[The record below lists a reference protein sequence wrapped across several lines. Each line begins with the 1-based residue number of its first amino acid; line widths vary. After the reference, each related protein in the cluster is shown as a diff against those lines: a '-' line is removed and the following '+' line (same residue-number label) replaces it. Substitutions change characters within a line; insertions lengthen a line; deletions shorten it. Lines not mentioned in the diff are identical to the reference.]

1 MYVEELS
8 THKCSTRERR
18 IRSSSHFLKIISV
31 YLTIRHYIYHSST
44 APSQQLYYFSAPQQH
59 NTTLRTK
66 LLANPNTVFFVFEIN
81 SQLIST
87 VATFVYLEFFELDKN
102 KKSCTLFLQKEKL
115 KFHTTVKPP
124 FWIQAAL
131 FYKNQTT
138 LRPIIVDSLSSRD
151 VIQASNCYLNP
162 SGSKVRT
169 LSFKI
174 SKNFTTLPSPP
185 LKTRRSVLQI
195 FVAPPTPSSPFLFA
209 FRRSFRLESLSH
221 SVWFKS

>member
-1 MYVEELS
+1 MCFSRTIVRRGTQYSRTIQMYIEELS

-66 LLANPNTVFFVFEIN
+66 LLANPNTIFFVFEIN

-87 VATFVYLEFFELDKN
+87 VATFVYLEFFELDNN

-115 KFHTTVKPP
+115 KFHTTVNPP
-124 FWIQAAL
+124 F
-131 FYKNQTT
+131 
-138 LRPIIVDSLSSRD
+138 
-151 VIQASNCYLNP
+151 
-162 SGSKVRT
+162 
-169 LSFKI
+169 
-174 SKNFTTLPSPP
+174 
-185 LKTRRSVLQI
+185 
-195 FVAPPTPSSPFLFA
+195 
-209 FRRSFRLESLSH
+209 
-221 SVWFKS
+221 